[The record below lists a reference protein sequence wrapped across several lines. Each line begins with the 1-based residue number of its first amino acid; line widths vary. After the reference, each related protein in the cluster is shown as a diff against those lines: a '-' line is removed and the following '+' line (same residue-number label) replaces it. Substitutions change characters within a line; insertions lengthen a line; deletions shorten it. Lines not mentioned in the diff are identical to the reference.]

1 MTWVFSVSGVV
12 EILGSVENRWEEIV
26 IKLRTGELDVVL
38 NTITI
43 SIVDLV
49 VVKGVG
55 VDILLLSREFV
66 VDFVVV

>member
-1 MTWVFSVSGVV
+1 MFILLLLREFVVDIVVVKGVCSRNIAV
-12 EILGSVENRWEEIV
+12 
-26 IKLRTGELDVVL
+26 
-38 NTITI
+38 
-43 SIVDLV
+43 VDLV

>member
-1 MTWVFSVSGVV
+1 MLSVVGDIVVVKGVFCRCYTAV
-12 EILGSVENRWEEIV
+12 
-26 IKLRTGELDVVL
+26 
-38 NTITI
+38 
-43 SIVDLV
+43 VDLV